1 MAAELTPADSLAY
14 GSDSPNQVVDLYKPA
29 EDGPW
34 PLVISIHGGAF
45 RHGDRTG
52 DLFAVPALLARGY
65 AVASVGYRLSG
76 EAIFPAGVL
85 DVKRATAH
93 LRVRAAE
100 LNLDPS
106 SFAAWGRSA
115 GGHLSALL
123 GVTTGQ
129 ATEFDRPRDD
139 SSVQAVIDWYGSSD
153 FLQMNAQFAAG
164 PPTGEPVP
172 GRPLVQD
179 HDGPESL
186 ESLWVGGPIQELPGV
201 AARASPITY
210 ITDQAGPLPP
220 FFLAAGT
227 NDRLVSHQQS
237 LILADALR
245 AHGTP
250 VVLHVL
256 RDAPHGGRRFEDEL
270 TGPAIDWLDQIRC
283 AG

>member
-1 MAAELTPADSLAY
+1 MSIMPKDYTSTSVAKTHLEGAAVPEY
-14 GSDSPNQVVDLYKPA
+14 GSDPRIDRAVYAPPRSLQAARERRGVRKQRPSRDP
-29 EDGPW
+29 
-34 PLVISIHGGAF
+34 GAA
-45 RHGDRTG
+45 RA
-52 DLFAVPALLARGY
+52 AVPALLARGY

-129 ATEFDRPRDD
+129 ATEFDRLRDD

-201 AARASPITY
+201 AAL
-210 ITDQAGPLPP
+210 GP
-220 FFLAAGT
+220 
-227 NDRLVSHQQS
+227 
-237 LILADALR
+237 
-245 AHGTP
+245 
-250 VVLHVL
+250 
-256 RDAPHGGRRFEDEL
+256 
-270 TGPAIDWLDQIRC
+270 
-283 AG
+283 